1 MLGSAIPRA
10 PSATDVK
17 PGKSGRFGNRFERSA
32 DFVRGTQNALSFG
45 GLSQTSVLSSGSVRE
60 GQPGRLC
67 RVLSASR
74 TDSLVRGPM
83 TTGWQQT
90 LAAARAPA
98 PNGADVVSASSSCA
112 GLCDRQGLAIPQAAR
127 TSVSCASSERRWF
140 ASAKHHGASLVNAS
154 DPSGTQVVRQ
164 EHQRPAKAE

>member
-1 MLGSAIPRA
+1 VRAVSTTEYVLGSAIPRA

-17 PGKSGRFGNRFERSA
+17 PGKTGRFGNRFERSA

-45 GLSQTSVLSSGSVRE
+45 GLSQTSALTSGSVRE

-83 TTGWQQT
+83 TTGWQLT
-90 LAAARAPA
+90 LAAARASA
-98 PNGADVVSASSSCA
+98 LNDADDVSAFVKLRRSVRPAGVGHTSGCTNF
-112 GLCDRQGLAIPQAAR
+112 GLC
-127 TSVSCASSERRWF
+127 ASFER
-140 ASAKHHGASLVNAS
+140 HGVHL
-154 DPSGTQVVRQ
+154 
-164 EHQRPAKAE
+164 